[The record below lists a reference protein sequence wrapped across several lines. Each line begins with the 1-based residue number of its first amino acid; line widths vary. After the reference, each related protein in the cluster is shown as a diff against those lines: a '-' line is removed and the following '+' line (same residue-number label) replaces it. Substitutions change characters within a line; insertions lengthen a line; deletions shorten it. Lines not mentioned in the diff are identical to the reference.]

1 MKFVARLQNSHGH
14 ENAFARRNNQFV
26 GAAFCRPLSCAARH
40 MPNDRNW
47 IIWLFHFRKY
57 YLFLYYAGVMR
68 AAECLPYIIWVETV
82 TSISM
87 PETYPTE
94 LILLVVT

>member
-26 GAAFCRPLSCAARH
+26 GAASCRPLSCAARH

-68 AAECLPYIIWVETV
+68 AAGLF
-82 TSISM
+82 S
-87 PETYPTE
+87 
-94 LILLVVT
+94 VVTWFTKVSGTWFTSF